1 MSGWDAD
8 RYQRQF
14 GFVSAMAGGVLE
26 LLDASPGEVVL
37 DLGCGTGELAARIA
51 ATGARVIGLDSDPA
65 MVDAAARRLGAENTM
80 LADGHDFR
88 LPAPVDAVFSNAA
101 LHWMP
106 RPGEV
111 VGRVR
116 AAVRP
121 GGRFVAEMG
130 GAGNIAEI
138 LAAVGA
144 ALADWLEMF
153 GGSLTA
159 EIPAALLP
167 QVLARVDE
175 LAAPRLRRGG
185 EWFADYWRLRFLAI
199 ADPPATGRVEYPP
212 GRRRG
217 WSEPLR

>member
-26 LLDASPGEVVL
+26 LLAASPGEVVL

-65 MVDAAARRLGAENTM
+65 MVAAAARRLGAESTM
-80 LADGHDFR
+80 LAEGHDFR

-116 AAVRP
+116 AA
-121 GGRFVAEMG
+121 
-130 GAGNIAEI
+130 
-138 LAAVGA
+138 
-144 ALADWLEMF
+144 
-153 GGSLTA
+153 
-159 EIPAALLP
+159 LLP
-167 QVLARVDE
+167 QVQARVNE

-185 EWFADYWRLRFLAI
+185 EGSPTTGGCGSWPSPTLPR
-199 ADPPATGRVEYPP
+199 PGRVEYPP

>member
-65 MVDAAARRLGAENTM
+65 MVAAAARRLGEANIL
-80 LADGHDFR
+80 LADGHAFR
-88 LPAPVDAVFSNAA
+88 LPEPVDAVFSNAA

-106 RPGEV
+106 RPGQV
-111 VGRVR
+111 VGCVR
-116 AAVRP
+116 AALRP

-130 GAGNIAEI
+130 GAGNVAEI

-144 ALADWLEMF
+144 AL
-153 GGSLTA
+153 
-159 EIPAALLP
+159 
-167 QVLARVDE
+167 
-175 LAAPRLRRGG
+175 G
-185 EWFADYWRLRFLAI
+185 EEGLS
-199 ADPPATGRVEYPP
+199 PPPPPSSFSPPPP
-212 GRRRG
+212 GTSRPRPSRRPCWRGRGSGWPG
-217 WSEPLR
+217 WSTSPGSPPWPTAPTAWPTGWRCSAAR